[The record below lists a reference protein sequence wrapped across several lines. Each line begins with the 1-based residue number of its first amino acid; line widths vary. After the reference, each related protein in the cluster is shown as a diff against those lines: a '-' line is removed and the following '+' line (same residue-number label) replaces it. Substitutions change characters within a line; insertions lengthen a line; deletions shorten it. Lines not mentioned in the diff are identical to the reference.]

1 MDDDLVRSGRYARL
15 EIRGRTT
22 GELRTVTVGYAEEPD
37 GSLLIAA
44 GAADADWARNLEAT
58 TDAVRVTIGD
68 RTFHATADV
77 VDDDDPRRGAA
88 IRALI
93 LRYGTPAERL
103 GGSVFVLRP
112 AAETRSPA
120 T

>member
-1 MDDDLVRSGRYARL
+1 VDDDLVRSGRYARL
-15 EIRGRTT
+15 EIAGRTS
-22 GELRTVTVGYAEEPD
+22 GQLRTVTVGYAEEPD

-44 GAADADWARNLEAT
+44 GAADADWAQNLEAA
-58 TDAVRVTIGD
+58 TDPIRVTIGE

-77 VDDDDPRRGAA
+77 LDEDDPLRGAA
-88 IRALI
+88 MRALI

-112 AAETRSPA
+112 SPGR
-120 T
+120 

>member
-15 EIRGRTT
+15 EIPGRTS
-22 GELRTVTVGYAEEPD
+22 GEIRTVTVGFSEEPD

-58 TDAVRVTIGD
+58 TDAIRVTIGD
-68 RTFHATADV
+68 RRVHATADV
-77 VDDDDPRRGAA
+77 LDEDDPRRGAA

-103 GGSVFVLRP
+103 GGSVFILRP
-112 AAETRSPA
+112 VPGR
-120 T
+120 

>member
-15 EIRGRTT
+15 EIPGRTT

-44 GAADADWARNLEAT
+44 GAADAEWARNLEAAE
-58 TDAVRVTIGD
+58 DPNQVTIGD
-68 RTFHATADV
+68 RTFLATAEV
-77 VDDDDPRRGAA
+77 LDDDDPRRGAA

-112 AAETRSPA
+112 SPGR
-120 T
+120 

>member
-1 MDDDLVRSGRYARL
+1 VDDDLVRSGRYARL
-15 EIRGRTT
+15 EIRGRRT
-22 GELRTVTVGYAEEPD
+22 GELRVVTVGYAEEPD
-37 GSLLIAA
+37 GSLVIAA
-44 GAADADWARNLEAT
+44 GAAEADWARNLEAA

-68 RTFHATADV
+68 RLFLAVADV
-77 VDDDDPRRGAA
+77 LDDDDPRRGAA

-112 AAETRSPA
+112 LPGR
-120 T
+120 

>member
-1 MDDDLVRSGRYARL
+1 VDDDLVRSGRYARL
-15 EIRGRTT
+15 EIRGRRT
-22 GELRTVTVGYAEEPD
+22 GELRAITVGYAEEPD

-44 GAADADWARNLEAT
+44 GASDADWARNLEAT

-68 RTFHATADV
+68 RLFLAVADV
-77 VDDDDPRRGAA
+77 LDDDDPRRGAA

-112 AAETRSPA
+112 LPGR
-120 T
+120 

>member
-15 EIRGRTT
+15 EIRGRSS
-22 GELRTVTVGYAEEPD
+22 GEIRAVTVGYAEEPD

-44 GAADADWARNLEAT
+44 GAADADWARNLEAA
-58 TDAVRVTIGD
+58 TDPVRVTIGE
-68 RTFHATADV
+68 RTFDATAEV
-77 VDDDDPRRGAA
+77 IDDDDPRRGAA
-88 IRALI
+88 IRELI

-112 AAETRSPA
+112 APGP
-120 T
+120 

>member
-1 MDDDLVRSGRYARL
+1 VDDDLVRSGRYARL
-15 EIRGRTT
+15 EIPGRTS
-22 GELRTVTVGYAEEPD
+22 GQLRTVTVGYAEEPD

-44 GAADADWARNLEAT
+44 GAADADWAQNLEAA
-58 TDAVRVTIGD
+58 TDPIRVTIGE

-77 VDDDDPRRGAA
+77 LDEDDPLRGAA
-88 IRALI
+88 MRALI

-112 AAETRSPA
+112 SPGR
-120 T
+120 

>member
-1 MDDDLVRSGRYARL
+1 VDDDLVRSGRYARL
-15 EIRGRTT
+15 EIRGRTS
-22 GELRTVTVGYAEEPD
+22 GQIRSVTVGYAEEPD

-44 GAADADWARNLEAT
+44 GAADADWARNLDAAT
-58 TDAVRVTIGD
+58 DLVRVTIGE
-68 RTFHATADV
+68 RTFDATAEV
-77 VDDDDPRRGAA
+77 IDDDDPRRGAA

-112 AAETRSPA
+112 PPGP
-120 T
+120 

>member
-1 MDDDLVRSGRYARL
+1 VDDDLVRSGRYAWL
-15 EIRGRTT
+15 EIRGRAS
-22 GELRTVTVGYAEEPD
+22 GEIRGVTVGYAEEPD

-44 GAADADWARNLEAT
+44 GAADADWARNLEAGPGR
-58 TDAVRVTIGD
+58 VQVTIGE
-68 RTFHATADV
+68 RTFPATAEIL
-77 VDDDDPRRGAA
+77 DDDDPRRGAA

-112 AAETRSPA
+112 AAGM
-120 T
+120 

>member
-1 MDDDLVRSGRYARL
+1 MEDDLVRSGRYARL

-22 GELRTVTVGYAEEPD
+22 GELRAVTVGYAEETD

-44 GAADADWARNLEAT
+44 GAADADWARNLEAA
-58 TDAVRVTIGD
+58 TDPVLVTIGD

-77 VDDDDPRRGAA
+77 LGDDDPRRGAA

-112 AAETRSPA
+112 LSGR
-120 T
+120 